1 MRSLASSDSVVHSVV
16 DSGAVSEEDGAGWEG
31 GGGGQEGETS
41 ERLQQRK
48 RL

>member
-1 MRSLASSDSVVHSVV
+1 MRSLASSDSVVHSVME
-16 DSGAVSEEDGAGWEG
+16 GAVSEEGAGGEG

-48 RL
+48 HH

>member
-1 MRSLASSDSVVHSVV
+1 MVRSLASSDSVVHSVME
-16 DSGAVSEEDGAGWEG
+16 GAVSKEGAGGEG

-48 RL
+48 HH